1 MLQLYSF
8 FITALKDQRAKMDS
22 NTSSII
28 GQSFS
33 KQSKQFVIGGH
44 TITPKQGSGFSIS
57 DGTCTIDVFSYR
69 TSCGAGKWK
78 YQGLFGQLKI
88 NGQIFVD
95 DDKIVKV

>member
-1 MLQLYSF
+1 M
-8 FITALKDQRAKMDS
+8 
-22 NTSSII
+22 NTNNQSLLL

-33 KQSKQFVIGGH
+33 KQSSPFLIGGH
-44 TITPKQGSGFSIS
+44 TITPKGSGFSIS
-57 DGTCTIDVFSYR
+57 DGTYATDVSSYR
-69 TSCGAGKWK
+69 SSCGAGKWK